1 MSLEEGVVIYIDIV
15 ASSRGMGR
23 VHKDGEKSMEGVRL
37 CWMVL
42 EDLSWFLEGGGRKES
57 FET

>member
-1 MSLEEGVVIYIDIV
+1 MIYIDIV

-42 EDLSWFLEGGGRKES
+42 EDLSWFLLSSGRGKERKL
-57 FET
+57 ET

>member
-1 MSLEEGVVIYIDIV
+1 MIYIDRMV
-15 ASSRGMGR
+15 SSREMGR

-42 EDLSWFLEGGGRKES
+42 EGRKES
-57 FET
+57 SRLELYGNYQGTTLV